1 MHLLLQLVLPSM
13 FFELL
18 RINKRMTGCLQ
29 LLLLNLRLLPLL
41 FSLNLYL
48 FLFLLSLLDH
58 LRCLLLLLCFN
69 EDSDLLG
76 PLLGW
81 LFGCHHYFALI
92 LPKEICITPGRAA
105 IGRIII
111 EQGRIIRLRWLRL
124 LRLEK
129 LLLSHNYRLAL
140 L

>member
-18 RINKRMTGCLQ
+18 RINKRLTCCLL

-41 FSLNLYL
+41 FPLYL
-48 FLFLLSLLDH
+48 YLLLFLLSLLDH
-58 LRCLLLLLCFN
+58 LRCLLLLLCFG

-76 PLLGW
+76 PLLDM

-129 LLLSHNYRLAL
+129 LLLSHYYRLAL